1 MKELDVDIYALQT
14 ADTADARKH
23 FAKDWTARFL
33 AVSLCLLFAGYILLV
48 TILPHDRNTDAIINL
63 ILGSITGSFSTV
75 IAFYFGSS
83 RGRTDMKDRM
93 KTSNEGI
100 ELIKHFKGRCL
111 EAYLCPASVWTIG
124 YGHTCDVG
132 DTDVIDQEAA
142 EAFLIEDLEEFE
154 GYVNDMVEVP
164 INQAQFDALVAWA
177 FNLGPGN
184 FKESTLL
191 NRINYGPMSESPS
204 RSALEQGRG

>member
-1 MKELDVDIYALQT
+1 MSFDAIKSVIGAVAPTLGTALGGPLGGAAASAIAGVLGCGSDERSLQKALAQATPEQLTQIKKAELDFEARMKELDVDIYALQT

-83 RGRTDMKDRM
+83 QRQD
-93 KTSNEGI
+93 
-100 ELIKHFKGRCL
+100 
-111 EAYLCPASVWTIG
+111 
-124 YGHTCDVG
+124 
-132 DTDVIDQEAA
+132 
-142 EAFLIEDLEEFE
+142 
-154 GYVNDMVEVP
+154 
-164 INQAQFDALVAWA
+164 
-177 FNLGPGN
+177 
-184 FKESTLL
+184 
-191 NRINYGPMSESPS
+191 
-204 RSALEQGRG
+204 